1 MRVFFIITMFKLRYV
16 SVCLLKIRFLGTPDE
31 NILSMFICNKQ
42 LSKAEKFTKRELED
56 DFISPWPPHPPG
68 RKSSLRS
75 KTKIDIC
82 KIKIEIPNNWRFQ
95 NKLETILGT

>member
-16 SVCLLKIRFLGTPDE
+16 SVCLLKIRFLGTPDA

-56 DFISPWPPHPPG
+56 DFISPPGPPPHPPG

-82 KIKIEIPNNWRFQ
+82 KIKIEIPNN
-95 NKLETILGT
+95 